1 VDVCIDS
8 GMSMFS
14 QSRGWIP
21 PDPHGAVGPETLIAV
36 TNVQV
41 ESLYKG
47 DGAIAFGPTPLADMF
62 LTSARLFDPKVIYDV
77 HRSRFVLVVLTTDD
91 DSNGNRQY
99 SRILVAVSKSS
110 VPTSATSHDW
120 YHFDLDSFV
129 DLQVWA
135 DYPGLAVDEEAIYI
149 TNNMFTAVQPF
160 TFQSSLLWIIAKD
173 PVYSGGIVV
182 ASRHDYVLEAG
193 VGSYGTY
200 MPAMVRSRLGI
211 APNVGTYLVMYN
223 GLTDSA
229 GTESVS
235 VIQIDSPL
243 NSPTFRQAY
252 VAIGDV
258 DPAPNAALA
267 DAPQKDPLGRG
278 ATIEVNDRRA
288 LDAVWVKNQLW
299 LVTTGKDA
307 SLETSALWIKFSA
320 DGVAFPP
327 TLADKGY
334 IRGEDISPGTYTFF
348 PSLDVN
354 SKGVAAFGFAA
365 SSPTI
370 YAGAYA
376 AIRDDA
382 VDGAGT
388 VRKAMLVKAGE
399 APYNINFGGTRNRW
413 GDYSGLALDPSNE
426 DCFWAFNEYAGSATF
441 TTSDGQF
448 GSWKTA
454 WARLCYPGT
463 TTPPAPTKP
472 PTKLP
477 PPSCRSV
484 NKVCTRKSQCCAPSN
499 KVCEGP
505 RGVPKRC
512 KVCLRRGTAC
522 ARTTQCCAGLTC
534 KNRKCKP

>member
-1 VDVCIDS
+1 
-8 GMSMFS
+8 MSMFS
-14 QSRGWIP
+14 QASATIP
-21 PDPHGAVGPETLIAV
+21 ADPHGAVGPETLIAV
-36 TNVQV
+36 TNIQV
-41 ESLYKG
+41 ESLYKDDG
-47 DGAIAFGPTPLADMF
+47 DVVFGPTLLADLF
-62 LTSARLFDPKVIYDV
+62 FTFEPDRLFDPKVIYDV
-77 HRSRFVLVVLTTDD
+77 HRSRFVLVVLTTYDD
-91 DSNGNRQY
+91 VDGNKEG
-99 SRILVAVSKSS
+99 SSILVAVSKSS
-110 VPTSATSHDW
+110 VPLSATSDDW
-120 YHFDLDSFV
+120 HLFAIDSFV
-129 DLQVWA
+129 EAQVWA

-149 TNNMFTAVQPF
+149 TSNMLTAVQPF
-160 TFQSSLLWIIAKD
+160 TFRLSLLWIIAKD
-173 PVYSGGIVV
+173 PVYSGGSAVV
-182 ASRHDYVLEAG
+182 NQYDYIYEAG
-193 VGSYGTY
+193 AGFYGTY
-200 MPAMVRSRLGI
+200 LPAMVRNRSGI
-211 APNVGTYLVMYN
+211 APNVGTYLVSH
-223 GLTDSA
+223 GVISEGKDC
-229 GTESVS
+229 VS

-243 NSPTFRQAY
+243 NNPTFKQAL
-252 VAIGDV
+252 VVIGDA
-258 DPAPNAALA
+258 DPNVFAALP
-267 DAPQKDPLGRG
+267 DAPQKDGRG
-278 ATIEVNDRRA
+278 AAIEVNDRRA
-288 LDAVWVKNQLW
+288 LDVVWVNNQLW
-299 LVTTGKDA
+299 AVVTGKDA
-307 SLETSALWIKFSA
+307 SLETSAQWIKFSA

-413 GDYSGLALDPSNE
+413 GEYSGLALDPSNE

-441 TTSDGQF
+441 TTTDGQF

-472 PTKLP
+472 PS
-477 PPSCRSV
+477 PSCRSV

-505 RGVPKRC
+505 GGVPKRC

-522 ARTTQCCAGLTC
+522 ARTAQCCAGLTC